1 VKAVVSFAG
10 GLRIQGEGARGCWPA
25 AMVDGYAKLARES
38 GPPQLWV
45 YADNDRTFPPAV
57 ARDSLQAFEGAGGRT
72 EFLMLPAIGADGHNG
87 MLTPEG
93 MAQWLPEVLA
103 FLGAQGLP
111 VSTFPGS
118 GFAKIDDIDALPA
131 PPPCRRQYERYLSER
146 PPKAYALSRTSR
158 ACTWAARGER
168 AAEQA
173 LDACRR
179 NAPDCAL
186 YAFDDIVVWKPQ

>member
-1 VKAVVSFAG
+1 MSFAG

-25 AMVDGYAKLARES
+25 AMVDAYAKLARQS

-57 ARDSLQAFEGAGGRT
+57 VRDSLQAFEGAGGRA
-72 EFLMLPAIGADGHNG
+72 EFLMLPPIGADGHNG

-103 FLGAQGLP
+103 FLDAQGLP
-111 VSTFPGS
+111 VSPFPGS
-118 GFAKIDDIDALPA
+118 GFAKAEDVEALPA
-131 PPPCRRQYERYLSER
+131 PPQCRRQYERYLTER
-146 PPKAYALSRTSR
+146 PPKAYALSRSNR

-173 LDACRR
+173 LDACRK